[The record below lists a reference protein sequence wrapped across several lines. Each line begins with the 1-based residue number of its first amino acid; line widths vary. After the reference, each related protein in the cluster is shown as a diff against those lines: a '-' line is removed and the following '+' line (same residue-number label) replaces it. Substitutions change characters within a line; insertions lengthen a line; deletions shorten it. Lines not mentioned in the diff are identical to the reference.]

1 MKHTFTLAT
10 IATALVLAG
19 CGGGSGNGPTDPGGQ
34 NGVAPPQAGP
44 DSSTTLTDISTLG
57 YGSVSEDPE
66 DVHRLSVP
74 AFAGVGKKWQE
85 RTDMSDDFQYEF
97 EATSERQDFGD
108 GRWYNFYHSSSWDGP
123 GATYWQHD
131 HVTVKN
137 GKAEFHVSR
146 SDRTDKQDKPGVNA
160 ACISSNN
167 QVQYPVFV
175 EASVSMSD
183 ISLAAAVWLL
193 SPDDTQEIDILESYA
208 GSGNGNTYFSKFIH
222 LSHHS
227 FIRQPFTDYQPR
239 DRNSWWQ
246 GSSDDHHMGGRSSWG
261 EYTWNDGDR
270 QYIQIGVHWVNP
282 YHFEYYINGELVR
295 VLYNN
300 AFATKMYSGTSP
312 TWSYSY
318 PKVDSNNDLVND
330 NTGYQAVEIY
340 EKNSDDFDFA
350 YLKKASELSPA
361 SVIDPYNYQQGK
373 GFYKP
378 MDIIINNEL
387 QSWWTHDPTDADLAD
402 ESGKN
407 VMLVDWVRVFKPV
420 NQ

>member
-1 MKHTFTLAT
+1 MKRTFLLTA
-10 IATALVLAG
+10 IAAMLAG
-19 CGGGSGNGPTDPGGQ
+19 CGGGSSDGPTEPDGQ
-34 NGVAPPQAGP
+34 NGVTPPQPGP
-44 DSSTTLTDISTLG
+44 DSSTTITNVSRLG
-57 YGSVSEDPE
+57 YASITQDPS
-66 DVHRLSVP
+66 DVHNLDVP
-74 AFAGVGKKWQE
+74 AYAGTDQIWQE
-85 RTDMSDDFQYEF
+85 QTDMSDDFQYQF
-97 EATSERQDFGD
+97 DATSERKDFGD
-108 GRWYNFYHSSSWDGP
+108 GRWYNFYHSSWDGP

-160 ACISSNN
+160 ACISSNQ
-167 QVQYPVFV
+167 QVQFPVFV

-239 DRNSWWQ
+239 DKNSWWK
-246 GSSDDHHMGGRSSWG
+246 GSNDDHHMGGHESWG
-261 EYTWNDGDR
+261 EFTWNNGDR
-270 QYIQIGVHWVNP
+270 QYIQIGVNWVNP

-300 AFATKMYSGTSP
+300 AFATKMYSESAP
-312 TWSYSY
+312 TWYYTY
-318 PKVDSNNDLVND
+318 PKVDRNNDLMND
-330 NTGYQAVEIY
+330 NTGYQAVEVY
-340 EKNSDDFDFA
+340 KQNSNDFNFD
-350 YLKKASELSPA
+350 YLKQASEHSPA

-373 GFYKP
+373 GFHKP

-387 QSWWTHDPTDADLAD
+387 QSWWEHDPTDNELAD
-402 ESGKN
+402 TSGKN

-420 NQ
+420 AQ